1 MMALALESKFSEAEA
16 RELTDELRSDYGSLQ
31 VKIST
36 AWQGRIWLA
45 LGYDSWQDYLDNE
58 FRDVSLRPPK
68 DLEEQ
73 VISELRAAGMSTR
86 GIASAVDISHPTVYR
101 RLRDA
106 GVSNETPEDAARAGE
121 PSDSPAVPAPVIG
134 LDGKSYQPQRPT
146 PPADRTEDIV
156 DAEVIV
162 EESWR
167 LTGQEPDTDRLASDL
182 GIEPITVTMTGTDA
196 PLSGAHIVRVVN
208 ELHAGTRA
216 PLPLVK
222 KKSKLLEQAFATG
235 LANSD
240 QFELEQITDLGQD
253 VADTVAVLTDLLTA
267 MDSSGP
273 SVRSVLTDRDTAG
286 SMRKAVKN
294 LSMITGDRS

>member
-1 MMALALESKFSEAEA
+1 MSITLESKFTEAEA
-16 RELTDELRSDYGSLQ
+16 RELTEELKGDYGSLQ

-45 LGYDSWQDYLDNE
+45 LGYESWQDYLDEE

-68 DLEEQ
+68 DLEDQ
-73 VISELRAAGMSTR
+73 VIGELRAAGMSVR
-86 GIASAVDISHPTVYR
+86 GIAAATDISKSTIDR
-101 RLRDA
+101 RVADA
-106 GVSNETPEDAARAGE
+106 GVPNGTPESTARAGE
-121 PSDSPAVPAPVIG
+121 PEGTPAAPAPVIG

-146 PPADRTEDIV
+146 PPADRSEDIV

-167 LTGQEPDTDRLASDL
+167 MTGQGPDTDRLASDL

-273 SVRSVLTDRDTAG
+273 SVRSVLTDQDTAG

>member
-1 MMALALESKFSEAEA
+1 MALALESKFSEAEA

-86 GIASAVDISHPTVYR
+86 GIASAVDISQTTVRR
-101 RLRDA
+101 RLQGNLEDPQSP
-106 GVSNETPEDAARAGE
+106 GESN
-121 PSDSPAVPAPVIG
+121 DSPAAPVIG

-146 PPADRTEDIV
+146 PPADRSEDIV
-156 DAEVIV
+156 DAEVIED

-167 LTGQEPDTDRLASDL
+167 MTGQEPDTDRLASDL

-253 VADTVAVLTDLLTA
+253 VADTVAVLSDLLTA

-273 SVRSVLTDRDTAG
+273 SVRSVLTDQDTAG

>member
-1 MMALALESKFSEAEA
+1 MM
-16 RELTDELRSDYGSLQ
+16 
-31 VKIST
+31 
-36 AWQGRIWLA
+36 
-45 LGYDSWQDYLDNE
+45 
-58 FRDVSLRPPK
+58 
-68 DLEEQ
+68 
-73 VISELRAAGMSTR
+73 
-86 GIASAVDISHPTVYR
+86 
-101 RLRDA
+101 
-106 GVSNETPEDAARAGE
+106 
-121 PSDSPAVPAPVIG
+121 G
-134 LDGKSYQPQRPT
+134 LDGKSYQPPRST
-146 PPADRTEDIV
+146 PPVARSEEIV
-156 DAEVIV
+156 DAEVIEH
-162 EESWR
+162 EETWHV
-167 LTGQEPDTDRLASDL
+167 TGQEPDNDRLASDL
-182 GIEPITVTMTGTDA
+182 GIEPIAVTMTGTDA

-267 MDSSGP
+267 MDNSGP
-273 SVRSVLTDRDTAG
+273 SVQSALTDQDTSG

>member
-1 MMALALESKFSEAEA
+1 MSITLESKFTEAEA
-16 RELTDELRSDYGSLQ
+16 RELTEELKGDYGSLQ

-45 LGYDSWQDYLDNE
+45 LGYESWQDYLDEE

-68 DLEEQ
+68 DLEDQ
-73 VISELRAAGMSTR
+73 VIGELRAAGMSVR
-86 GIASAVDISHPTVYR
+86 GIAAATDISKSTIDR
-101 RLRDA
+101 RVADA
-106 GVSNETPEDAARAGE
+106 GVPNGTPESTARAGE
-121 PSDSPAVPAPVIG
+121 PDGTPADPAPVIG

-146 PPADRTEDIV
+146 PPADRSEDIV
-156 DAEVIV
+156 DAEVIEY

-167 LTGQEPDTDRLASDL
+167 MTGQEPDTDRLASDL

-196 PLSGAHIVRVVN
+196 PLSGAHIVQVVN

-273 SVRSVLTDRDTAG
+273 SVRSVLTDQDTAG

>member
-1 MMALALESKFSEAEA
+1 
-16 RELTDELRSDYGSLQ
+16 
-31 VKIST
+31 
-36 AWQGRIWLA
+36 
-45 LGYDSWQDYLDNE
+45 
-58 FRDVSLRPPK
+58 
-68 DLEEQ
+68 
-73 VISELRAAGMSTR
+73 
-86 GIASAVDISHPTVYR
+86 
-101 RLRDA
+101 
-106 GVSNETPEDAARAGE
+106 
-121 PSDSPAVPAPVIG
+121 
-134 LDGKSYQPQRPT
+134 
-146 PPADRTEDIV
+146 V

-196 PLSGAHIVRVVN
+196 RLSGAHIVRVVN

>member
-1 MMALALESKFSEAEA
+1 MSLALESKFSEAEA

-106 GVSNETPEDAARAGE
+106 GVSNETPGTTDRTAE
-121 PSDSPAVPAPVIG
+121 PSGTPAKPAPVIG
-134 LDGKSYQPQRPT
+134 LDGKAYQPQRPT
-146 PPADRTEDIV
+146 PPADRSEDIV

-162 EESWR
+162 EEAWR
-167 LTGQEPDTDRLASDL
+167 MTGQEPDSDRLASDL
-182 GIEPITVTMTGTDA
+182 GIEPIAVTMTGTDA

-273 SVRSVLTDRDTAG
+273 SVRSVLTDQDTAG

>member
-1 MMALALESKFSEAEA
+1 MSITLESKFTEAEA
-16 RELTDELRSDYGSLQ
+16 RELTEELKGDYGSLQ

-45 LGYDSWQDYLDNE
+45 LGYESWQDYLDEE

-68 DLEEQ
+68 DLEDQ
-73 VISELRAAGMSTR
+73 VIGELRAAGMSVR
-86 GIASAVDISHPTVYR
+86 GIAAATDISKSTIDR
-101 RLRDA
+101 RVADA
-106 GVSNETPEDAARAGE
+106 GVPNGTPESTARAGE
-121 PSDSPAVPAPVIG
+121 PDGTPAAPAPVIG

-146 PPADRTEDIV
+146 PPADRSEDIV
-156 DAEVIV
+156 DAEVIEY

-167 LTGQEPDTDRLASDL
+167 MTGQEPDTDRLASDL
-182 GIEPITVTMTGTDA
+182 GIEPITVTVTGTDA

-273 SVRSVLTDRDTAG
+273 SVRSVLTDQDTAG